1 MPTRFKSIIPINQK
15 GGITMFKR
23 ISYSWV
29 CVIATMLL
37 ISGGMLIQDEV
48 VASELTFA
56 ATGQAATLTV
66 AGEGVYLQI
75 HFAAGETPWLALF
88 DEDGNPFP
96 DGNYKY
102 ELRTQPFINT
112 AALKEAEEM
121 GDDRTVEEIS
131 RLEQEQMK
139 VQTGSFEIVGGA
151 IVPHE
156 IGQDPLAQHN

>member
-1 MPTRFKSIIPINQK
+1 ML
-15 GGITMFKR
+15 KR

-29 CVIATMLL
+29 CVILTMLL
-37 ISGGMLIQDEV
+37 IGGGTMVHDEAI
-48 VASELTFA
+48 ASELVFA
-56 ATGQAATLTV
+56 ATGQPASLTV
-66 AGEGVYLQI
+66 GGEGIYIQI
-75 HFAAGETPWLALF
+75 DFAAGETPWLAPF

-102 ELRTQPFINT
+102 ELRTQPFINI

-131 RLEQEQMK
+131 RMEQEQMK

-156 IGQDPLAQHN
+156 TGQVPVAQHD

>member
-1 MPTRFKSIIPINQK
+1 MPINQK
-15 GGITMFKR
+15 GGITMLKR
-23 ISYSWV
+23 ISYFWV
-29 CVIATMLL
+29 FVILTMLL
-37 ISGGMLIQDEV
+37 ISGGMLVQDKA

-56 ATGQAATLTV
+56 ATGRAATLTV
-66 AGEGVYLQI
+66 GGEGIYFQI
-75 HFAAGETPWLALF
+75 EFAAGETPWLALF

-112 AALKEAEEM
+112 AALKQAEEM
-121 GDDRTVEEIS
+121 GDDRKVEEIS
-131 RLEQEQMK
+131 RMEQEQMK

-156 IGQDPLAQHN
+156 TGQGPVAQYD